1 MRSGFVD
8 PTVAAGTLR
17 LAGVDGHYWS
27 SRAEANA
34 VAFLL
39 DFNATD
45 VHTSRGP
52 ASRYAGKPLR
62 CLSTVLDM

>member
-1 MRSGFVD
+1 MRSGDVELSVTTGAFRH
-8 PTVAAGTLR
+8 AGLW
-17 LAGVDGHYWS
+17 GIYWS